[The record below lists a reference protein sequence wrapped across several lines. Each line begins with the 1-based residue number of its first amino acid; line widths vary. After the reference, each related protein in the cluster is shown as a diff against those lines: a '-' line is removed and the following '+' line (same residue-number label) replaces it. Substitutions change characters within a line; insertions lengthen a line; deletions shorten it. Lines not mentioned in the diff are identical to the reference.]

1 MLQCLAAG
9 HRSQERRLR
18 TWFAATRRYVP
29 LVVASH
35 SLHQLLI
42 VTDDDVSDE
51 TAARVAQRRYLAVV
65 SNHDVAVLADRE
77 REALRRSHIASMV
90 AVAA

>member
-1 MLQCLAAG
+1 MVRCHPLVA
-9 HRSQERRLR
+9 S
-18 TWFAATRRYVP
+18 

-35 SLHQLLI
+35 SRHQLLI

-51 TAARVAQRRYLAVV
+51 PCCAGSTQRRGYLAVV

-90 AVAA
+90 AVAP